1 MENKEELL
9 AEFYIARQLE
19 DEDVTTWSRRLEDI
33 IGKGLE
39 KGIVPHTEVNS
50 MLRSMLYTGVRQD
63 LKDIT
68 GYKYDTIQSFNQLRV
83 ALRQIERE
91 HQPMKSTTKPNTTKA
106 ALNPPTPERNDI
118 EELKG
123 MVYQLTHQV
132 NQLQQQ
138 PMQQQYNRGRG
149 NYRGQ
154 GNYSGFARSRPPN
167 WQRQPAQNGQQ
178 QQPPTWQ
185 QQPPSWPQQ
194 QPTYRQ

>member
-19 DEDVTTWSRRLEDI
+19 DEDVTIWSRRLEDI

-106 ALNPPTPERNDI
+106 ALNSNPR
-118 EELKG
+118 EE
-123 MVYQLTHQV
+123 
-132 NQLQQQ
+132 
-138 PMQQQYNRGRG
+138 
-149 NYRGQ
+149 
-154 GNYSGFARSRPPN
+154 
-167 WQRQPAQNGQQ
+167 
-178 QQPPTWQ
+178 
-185 QQPPSWPQQ
+185 
-194 QPTYRQ
+194 

>member
-1 MENKEELL
+1 
-9 AEFYIARQLE
+9 
-19 DEDVTTWSRRLEDI
+19 
-33 IGKGLE
+33 
-39 KGIVPHTEVNS
+39 
-50 MLRSMLYTGVRQD
+50 
-63 LKDIT
+63 
-68 GYKYDTIQSFNQLRV
+68 
-83 ALRQIERE
+83 
-91 HQPMKSTTKPNTTKA
+91 
-106 ALNPPTPERNDI
+106 
-118 EELKG
+118 